1 MIGFDIRWR
10 GKQIGNEKGEWLIGS
25 LYDDGGE
32 LYILPPYPGSALDYE
47 DCQINPN
54 TLGIWIGRNDKYGLP
69 IYTGDL
75 IRDERGGIWRVELER
90 NLIQVI
96 ITNVENGVK
105 KDSRTFNYGVCVV
118 LETIYD

>member
-1 MIGFDIRWR
+1 MINFDIRWR
-10 GKQIGNEKGEWLIGS
+10 GKKLGGKDGEWLIGS

-54 TLGIWIGRNDKYGLP
+54 TLGLYIGRNDKYGLH

-75 IRDERGGIWRVELER
+75 IQDEKGKVWRVWM
-90 NLIQVI
+90 
-96 ITNVENGVK
+96 K
-105 KDSRTFNYGVCVV
+105 KYF
-118 LETIYD
+118 